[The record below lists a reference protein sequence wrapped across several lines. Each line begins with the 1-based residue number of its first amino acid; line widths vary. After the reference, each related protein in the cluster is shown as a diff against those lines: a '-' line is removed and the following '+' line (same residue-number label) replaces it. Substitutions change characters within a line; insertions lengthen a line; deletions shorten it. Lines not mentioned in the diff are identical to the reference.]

1 MKVVHVITVGTSIR
15 GNFSKMN
22 PKSTSPSVEDYLDFV
37 TYQPEKASAELAAF
51 IPKAAEVGA
60 DALYLVGT
68 DTEEGRLCT
77 EVLRRFFKGKN
88 VEVGTAFVHLGTA
101 QDVQERFFEGL
112 QSLTKK
118 VVNYVTRR
126 IASGDKVYINATGGF
141 KPETAFLVLV
151 ANALGCE
158 VYYRHE
164 TFQQPVTLPLLLP
177 VKFGVD
183 ILEILWELKDHKG
196 ILPPSIVK
204 RLPAHAL
211 EEAER
216 RGLVKVER
224 NEAQQPYRVKIL
236 FGGKLALAIYPR
248 ELVQSNHQS

>member
-22 PKSTSPSVEDYLDFV
+22 PKSTGPSVEDYLDFV
-37 TYQPEKASAELAAF
+37 TNQPEKASAELAAF

-60 DALYLVGT
+60 DAVYLVGT

-77 EVLRRFFKGKN
+77 EVLRRFFKVQN
-88 VEVGTAFVHLGTA
+88 VEVATAFVHLGSA

-112 QSLTKK
+112 QSLTEK

-183 ILEILWELKDHKG
+183 ILKILWDLKERGVLSGSK
-196 ILPPSIVK
+196 VN
-204 RLPAHAL
+204 RWPAHAL

-216 RGLVKVER
+216 RGLVEVMRDK
-224 NEAQQPYRVKIL
+224 AQHPYRVKIL

-248 ELVQSNHQS
+248 EE